1 MRTPFRSSIARATSV
16 CIVIWSAVLAACG
29 SSEAARARAAISS
42 APDIAFIEGVAT
54 YRERIAL
61 PPDAVFEA
69 VLQEV
74 SRADAPAV
82 EISHT
87 TEDRP
92 AFPIRFTISFDE
104 RRIDPQREYVVRATV
119 RVNDELWFSS
129 DESQR
134 VLTSGA
140 NRNVEIPMRMV
151 RGAARDTTTGTGS
164 TPR

>member
-119 RVNDELWFSS
+119 RVN
-129 DESQR
+129 ESQR